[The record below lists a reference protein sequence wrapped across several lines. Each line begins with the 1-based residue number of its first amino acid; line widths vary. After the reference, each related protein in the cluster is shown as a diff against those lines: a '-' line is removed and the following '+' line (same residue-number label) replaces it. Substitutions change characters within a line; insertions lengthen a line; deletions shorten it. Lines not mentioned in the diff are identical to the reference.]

1 MTCETNR
8 REALAEPIQGVEV
21 RETGRGR
28 FQVEVRTAGGTFLAD
43 EPAAAGG
50 LGSGATPYDLL
61 GAALG
66 ACTAMTLRLYADRK
80 GWPMKSALV
89 RVAHR
94 SQGLEVKDRFARE
107 IVLEGDLSPEQKR
120 RLLEIAERCPVHRTL
135 ARGCEI
141 VSVLAEGREPCEL
154 EPEPLDH
161 ASNMMELVEAE

>member
-1 MTCETNR
+1 MPR
-8 REALAEPIQGVEV
+8 AEPAPPIEGVEV
-21 RETGRGR
+21 RETGRGT
-28 FQVEVRTAGGTFLAD
+28 FQVEVRTAAGRFLAD

-80 GWPMKSALV
+80 AWPLKSTLV

-94 SQGLEVKDRFARE
+94 SGGLEVKDRFARE
-107 IVLEGDLSPEQKR
+107 IVLEGELSPEQRR
-120 RLLEIAERCPVHRTL
+120 RLLEIAERCPVHKTL
-135 ARGCEI
+135 ARGSEM
-141 VSVLAEGREPCEL
+141 VSVLAESREPCEL

-161 ASNMMELVEAE
+161 ASDMLELVEDY